1 MKNSTSEEKN
11 NAEEAVKDEYLKF
24 LMTNVVDTGRFGNIK
39 TNLDNNMM
47 CGSDIYPRTKDKN
60 VGLLKNY
67 NASKQATRIAPDTK
81 AVKLMKIGG
90 EKKTRKTKKKGEP
103 HCYHCSG
110 THYWAYGCPN
120 ILEAKRE
127 KMRTTKE

>member
-1 MKNSTSEEKN
+1 M
-11 NAEEAVKDEYLKF
+11 
-24 LMTNVVDTGRFGNIK
+24 
-39 TNLDNNMM
+39 
-47 CGSDIYPRTKDKN
+47 
-60 VGLLKNY
+60 GLLKNY

-103 HCYHCSG
+103 YCYHCSV

-127 KMRTTKE
+127 KMRTTKEKVGHVHAQVSEVVEDKIICKEAYSK